1 MRKLL
6 DGAGEGE
13 AVGRDDAVVAVVG
26 LQGLFVDRLGVDDG
40 ELAGGRS
47 EDAEVSGDAD
57 VVAEAAEAVGDHAV
71 ASLAVFERFRS
82 CRVRWPAGG
91 SSGRV

>member
-1 MRKLL
+1 M
-6 DGAGEGE
+6 
-13 AVGRDDAVVAVVG
+13 VG

-40 ELAGGRS
+40 ELAGGRG

-71 ASLAVFERFRS
+71 ASLAVFERLDHAVVFGLLADP
-82 CRVRWPAGG
+82 VVGFDG
-91 SSGRV
+91 